1 MANPKADRY
10 EDRFRL
16 LDARPVDNGY
26 AVDLNGDGEAESFDG
41 PDFNSKQFRSNAVLR
56 WEYRPGST
64 LFLVWSQGRD
74 HFAGGRG
81 DFNLG
86 SDLRSIFSTETEN
99 VFMIKAS
106 YWLNP

>member
-1 MANPKADRY
+1 M
-10 EDRFRL
+10 
-16 LDARPVDNGY
+16 
-26 AVDLNGDGEAESFDG
+26 
-41 PDFNSKQFRSNAVLR
+41 R
-56 WEYRPGST
+56 WEYRPGSA

-74 HFAGGRG
+74 HFDRGQG

-86 SDLRSIFSTETEN
+86 SDLISIFGTETEN